1 MKSSIFIEVDN
12 LWIIGRSPHF
22 TAPACSIQ
30 NIRLPRNKKTNV
42 LIPWQSRKGG
52 NWLLSGNAPH
62 RNVFLEIGDEL
73 VNGLS
78 AFVLH
83 QNFMRQITA

>member
-1 MKSSIFIEVDN
+1 MDKSQNPGFDENV
-12 LWIIGRSPHF
+12 
-22 TAPACSIQ
+22 CSL
-30 NIRLPRNKKTNV
+30 NPLGESNV
-42 LIPWQSRKGG
+42 LIPWQSRKGR
-52 NWLLSGNAPH
+52 NRLLSGNAPH

-83 QNFMRQITA
+83 QDFMGQIAA